1 MKIQR
6 NCPEYDAVTFHATAE
21 GCAAVKAFTPFG
33 RLQDGLAEQADLDAD
48 VFTDFLLPG
57 GQIVRV
63 AGDAENGEQ
72 DHDQD
77 LGRAVHDGDTIY
89 RIDSTPVTIGIVTLG
104 DFSANWHY
112 VNV

>member
-6 NCPEYDAVTFHATAE
+6 NCPEFDAVTFHATEE

-33 RLQDGLAEQADLDAD
+33 LLQNGQAEQADLDAT

-63 AGDAENGEQ
+63 AGDAENGER
-72 DHDQD
+72 DYDQD

-89 RIDSTPVTIGIVTLG
+89 RVDSTPVTIAIVTAAE
-104 DFSANWHY
+104 FAANWH
-112 VNV
+112 VVA